1 MRGSRGGSN
10 ESDRLLDPFPDIPR
24 LYIYANQTL
33 QLLLQLQTDT
43 ALTTLGAQPHA
54 PASGRSRPSEK
65 NRGGGAEWRAGTG
78 SPRKTF
84 ALARCRQHEMMP
96 YHRQISAE
104 ESRPKDVARA
114 KASFFVKPTVS
125 LAQ

>member
-1 MRGSRGGSN
+1 MSRKKRK
-10 ESDRLLDPFPDIPR
+10 ESATNQENDAKTVNATRLLV
-24 LYIYANQTL
+24 
-33 QLLLQLQTDT
+33 QLHTNT

-84 ALARCRQHEMMP
+84 ALARCKQHEMMP

-104 ESRPKDVARA
+104 GSRPKAAARA
-114 KASFFVKPTVS
+114 KASF
-125 LAQ
+125 L